1 MYLFILTTVS
11 ELTCQKQQ
19 SFISLSYSIIN
30 MYNFAGIYFLNKCSI
45 MHIFV
50 DTKFNYKS
58 TAEWKGNDCNQT
70 KHTLRNEVGPQS
82 TVSEY
87 S

>member
-1 MYLFILTTVS
+1 
-11 ELTCQKQQ
+11 
-19 SFISLSYSIIN
+19 
-30 MYNFAGIYFLNKCSI
+30 

-58 TAEWKGNDCNQT
+58 TTEWKGNDCNQT